1 MAKISFPGHSK
12 CTETPFQEP
21 STTAT
26 AMKTSLKSELAQPH
40 FIALILSCLIQMLAN
55 FFGVEF

>member
-1 MAKISFPGHSK
+1 MWVNQGIILMAKISFPGHSK

-26 AMKTSLKSELAQPH
+26 AMKTSLKSELAQPQ
-40 FIALILSCLIQMLAN
+40 ILLRLFYLA
-55 FFGVEF
+55 

>member
-12 CTETPFQEP
+12 CTETSFQDP

-26 AMKTSLKSELAQPH
+26 AMKTSLKSELAQPQ
-40 FIALILSCLIQMLAN
+40 ILLRL
-55 FFGVEF
+55 FYLV